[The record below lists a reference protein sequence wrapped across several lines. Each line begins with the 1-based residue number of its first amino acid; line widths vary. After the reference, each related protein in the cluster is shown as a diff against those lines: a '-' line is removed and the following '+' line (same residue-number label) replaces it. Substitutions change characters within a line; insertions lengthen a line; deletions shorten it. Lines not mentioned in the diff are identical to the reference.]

1 MASDIVLPQWGM
13 EMQDGVIVRWL
24 KKEGDPV
31 EEGEPLVEIETAK
44 MQTELEATVSG
55 VLDRIVA
62 QEGDIVPIRGLLC
75 VIAEP
80 GEAPSPVAATSN
92 AAPAPA
98 TAPGNAARVSGQP
111 PTAAGVTVQV
121 VPAARKLAR
130 ENNVDLASVVGSGP
144 QGRILVADVEQAIQ
158 HPAQAA
164 PGPSDDGSRV
174 PVVPAAR
181 RLARD
186 NNIDLATVRGSG
198 PQGRILIEDVEKA
211 ISSQARGDPAPA
223 ASTVSGQVVPIEG
236 IRRTIAT
243 RMLQS
248 LQTMAQVTLTTEA
261 NVTEAVTLR
270 RGLSR
275 HQSEGSIS
283 PLHLVIKA
291 VAQGL
296 KQHPR
301 LNALQSEDQ
310 VQLIEEINIGVA
322 VALEEG
328 LVTPVIRNA
337 DTKPLAQLAAEGR
350 DLAARTREGRARPE
364 EVTGGTFTITNLGA
378 NDIDGF
384 TPIINPPQVG
394 ILGVGRVVEKPVIAG
409 DQIVRGST
417 MYLSLTFDHR
427 IVDGGP
433 AAEFLQTVK
442 GLLEDPWWMVG

>member
-1 MASDIVLPQWGM
+1 LGG
-13 EMQDGVIVRWL
+13 DGV
-24 KKEGDPV
+24 
-31 EEGEPLVEIETAK
+31 
-44 MQTELEATVSG
+44 
-55 VLDRIVA
+55 
-62 QEGDIVPIRGLLC
+62 
-75 VIAEP
+75 
-80 GEAPSPVAATSN
+80 
-92 AAPAPA
+92 
-98 TAPGNAARVSGQP
+98 
-111 PTAAGVTVQV
+111 
-121 VPAARKLAR
+121 
-130 ENNVDLASVVGSGP
+130 
-144 QGRILVADVEQAIQ
+144 
-158 HPAQAA
+158 
-164 PGPSDDGSRV
+164 RV

-186 NNIDLATVRGSG
+186 KSIDLATVRGSG

-211 ISSQARGDPAPA
+211 IAGQSTTEPSV
-223 ASTVSGQVVPIEG
+223 ASVPPGGSVVPIEG
-236 IRRTIAT
+236 IRRAIAT

-261 NVTEAVTLR
+261 NVTEAMALR

-275 HQSEGSIS
+275 HQPDGSIS

-291 VAQGL
+291 AAQGL

-301 LNALQSEDQ
+301 LNALQSEDHI
-310 VQLIEEINIGVA
+310 QLMDEINIGVA

-364 EVTGGTFTITNLGA
+364 EVTGGTFTITNLGTS
-378 NDIDGF
+378 DIDGF

-394 ILGVGRVVEKPVIAG
+394 ILGLGRVVEKPVIAG
-409 DQIVRGST
+409 EQIVKGST

-427 IVDGGP
+427 VVDGAP